1 MGNAATSR
9 LAVAR
14 EVPAQAFAGMPPV
27 VAVRK
32 PVGLSSKLATCAST
46 GAAISTE
53 STAAA
58 AKLARE
64 AFIGDRDLEV
74 PHRRTRLEHDKCHH
88 AGKQEAD
95 DNDGDH
101 RPKLQGG
108 HAESISGTEQG
119 HDAGN
124 LPRLAPK
131 RQSRTILI
139 VFGEPLA

>member
-1 MGNAATSR
+1 LALCAT
-9 LAVAR
+9 
-14 EVPAQAFAGMPPV
+14 
-27 VAVRK
+27 
-32 PVGLSSKLATCAST
+32 T
-46 GAAISTE
+46 GAAASTE

-58 AKLARE
+58 TARLARE
-64 AFIGDRDLEV
+64 AFIRDGDLEV
-74 PHRRTRLEHDKCHH
+74 PHGRTRLDHGKCHH
-88 AGKQEAD
+88 AGNQEAD